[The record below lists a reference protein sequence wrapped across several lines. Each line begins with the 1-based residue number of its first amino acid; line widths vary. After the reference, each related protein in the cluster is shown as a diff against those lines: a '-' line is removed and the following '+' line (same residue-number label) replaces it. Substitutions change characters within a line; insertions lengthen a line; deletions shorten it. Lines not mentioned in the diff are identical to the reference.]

1 MKNLMNCPI
10 ISFALSFFMK
20 LTYYSLPIE
29 AIMPLKEHGSPRIS
43 IKDGIVIFILCTICA
58 WAKNWIT
65 CIFISL
71 AIEFALLIDDKDN
84 LIAKY

>member
-43 IKDGIVIFILCTICA
+43 IIRVPALFRDNPSNSLP
-58 WAKNWIT
+58 IT
-65 CIFISL
+65 
-71 AIEFALLIDDKDN
+71 AYLLSANKF
-84 LIAKY
+84 LIA

>member
-29 AIMPLKEHGSPRIS
+29 AIMPLKEHGSSRIS

-58 WAKNWIT
+58 RTKSWTT
-65 CIFISL
+65 CVFVTRD
-71 AIEFALLIDDKDN
+71 IEFALLIDDKDD
-84 LIAKY
+84 LIAKN